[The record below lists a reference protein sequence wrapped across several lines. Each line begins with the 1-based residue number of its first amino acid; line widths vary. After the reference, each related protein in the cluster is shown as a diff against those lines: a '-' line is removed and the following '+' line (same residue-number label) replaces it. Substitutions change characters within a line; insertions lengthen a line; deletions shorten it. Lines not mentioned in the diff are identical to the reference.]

1 LVLYNGLKEI
11 IEKYRPEA
19 IAVEELFFNKN
30 IKTALAV
37 GHGRGVAVLAAAQSG
52 IDVLNTLPFR

>member
-1 LVLYNGLKEI
+1 MELPKRLLVLYNGLKEI

-37 GHGRGVAVLAAAQSG
+37 GHGRGVAVFGGRSIG
-52 IDVLNTLPFR
+52 N